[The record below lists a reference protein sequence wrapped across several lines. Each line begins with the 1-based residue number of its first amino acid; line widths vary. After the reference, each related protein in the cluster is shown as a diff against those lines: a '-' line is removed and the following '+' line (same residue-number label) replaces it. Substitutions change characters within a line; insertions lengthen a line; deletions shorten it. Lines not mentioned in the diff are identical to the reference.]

1 VNSEES
7 QRILSDH
14 SARGVFSGDVL
25 EFAMENA
32 AKKARIDNEED
43 AEAKGPQATIETAV
57 ELELEDGAEAAE
69 QEAVEQQELDEEE
82 LDAEEV
88 EQQEELNTAMAA
100 LEDVQER
107 IRGVSIS
114 FIVMSYC
121 PTVMGCTS

>member
-1 VNSEES
+1 MFCE
-7 QRILSDH
+7 QRFLSDH

-25 EFAMENA
+25 EIAMENP

-43 AEAKGPQATIETAV
+43 AGAKGAQATIETAV
-57 ELELEDGAEAAE
+57 ELEHEDGAEAAE
-69 QEAVEQQELDEEE
+69 QEAVEQQEFAEEE

-107 IRGVSIS
+107 IRGVSVS
-114 FIVMSYC
+114 LIVMSYF
-121 PTVMGCTS
+121 PTVMCCTS